1 MILGSCLS
9 VLVLRFSVLASCV
22 SRLKSHISRLN
33 NMWKNYFKVSFRN
46 LSKRKLYTGINIL
59 GLTIAI
65 VSFLA
70 ISLYIYHEL
79 SYDKMYT
86 DSERIYKFNQ
96 EFVSGGE
103 SQLVGT
109 TPSLL
114 VPTLMEEMPEVE
126 IGTLVF
132 DLSIFSSVMVDAG
145 EGNQEES
152 KFAFADQNFFK
163 VFDFEMISGN
173 PDLVLTEPN
182 QIVLTESTA
191 KRYFRNAPE
200 ANGKTLKIDGKEYLV
215 TGVMKDFPSNSHLD
229 FDFIASF
236 ATHRHGK
243 NPEWSPSNYYSYAK
257 LTPDADLTALT
268 SKLDQMVE
276 KYMGEDMNNY
286 GFKTSFLFQPVTSIH
301 LGDNQL
307 QTVKPTS
314 DIRQLYIFGLVA
326 VLLIFIG
333 IINYVNLA
341 TAEATERN
349 KEVGLRKVMGAGR
362 MQLFGQFISES
373 FILTFSGLMFS
384 LLFLYFLAQPFENFS
399 GVPLQLDLLV
409 SPVGMVAVFGLL
421 LLIGFLSGI
430 YPALILSGMEPL
442 RALGKNIKIGGG
454 TWLRKGLVVFQFFV
468 SIGLLVATL
477 IVQQQLDYMREVNL
491 GYDREQVVALT
502 YHYNMRETVG
512 TLKSELLRSGA
523 AQSVTLAADMPIYI
537 KAGYKIFPGF
547 DNEKELMITGYNA
560 DPDLVKTLGLKIV
573 AGEDFAQNE
582 ITRSVAYEE
591 NIEHAVM
598 LNESAVKSL
607 GWTNEEA
614 VGKKLN
620 FGSPAFVKSVVGD
633 FYFNSLHHQVGPL
646 AIMVNPNEANVIL
659 AKLPKGNPA
668 EHLAKMEGIWKTL
681 APDRPFNYKFVDQE
695 YARMYSS
702 EEKTGTI
709 FSLFAG
715 IAIFIACMGLFGL
728 VSYVALRRT
737 REISIRKVL
746 GATSGD
752 VLKVLSA
759 DFFTLLGI
767 SSVLAVGF
775 GLWFSKQWLEGF
787 AYKTQISP
795 LVYVA
800 AILVV
805 ALISFLTIGYRTLK
819 VNLQNPAKTL
829 KDE

>member
-1 MILGSCLS
+1 
-9 VLVLRFSVLASCV
+9 
-22 SRLKSHISRLN
+22 
-33 NMWKNYFKVSFRN
+33 MWKNYFKVSFRN

-79 SYDKMYT
+79 SYDRMYT
-86 DSERIYKFNQ
+86 DADRIYQFNQ

-103 SQLVGT
+103 SQLVSS
-109 TPSLL
+109 TPSML
-114 VPTLMEEMPEVE
+114 VPTLMSEVPEVE

-132 DLSIFSSVMVDAG
+132 DLSIFSTVVVDAG

-152 KFAFADQNFFK
+152 RFAFADENFFK
-163 VFDFEMISGN
+163 VFDFEVLVGN
-173 PDLVLTEPN
+173 PDLVLSEPN

-191 KRYFRNAPE
+191 KRYFGKANA
-200 ANGKTLKIDGKEYLV
+200 ATGKPLKIDGGEYIV
-215 TGVMKDFPSNSHLD
+215 SGVMQDFPSNSHLD

-236 ATHRHGK
+236 KTHRHGTK
-243 NPEWSPSNYYSYAK
+243 PEWSPSNYYSYAK
-257 LTPDADLTALT
+257 LIPNADMAAFS

-286 GFKTSFLFQPVTSIH
+286 GFRTSFQVQPVTSIH
-301 LGDNQL
+301 LGENQL
-307 QTVKPTS
+307 QSIKPTS
-314 DIRQLYIFGLVA
+314 DIKYLYIFGIVA

-373 FILTFSGLMFS
+373 FILTFSALVFS
-384 LLFLYFLAQPFENFS
+384 VLALYFMVDAFGDIS
-399 GVPLQLDLLV
+399 GVPLQLELLLT
-409 SPVGMVAVFGLL
+409 PAGLAVIFGLL
-421 LLIGFLSGI
+421 LLIAFLSGV

-442 RALGKNIKIGGG
+442 KALGKNIKIGGG
-454 TWLRKGLVVFQFFV
+454 AWLRKGLVVFQFFV

-477 IVQQQLDYMREVNL
+477 IVQRQLEYMQSVNL
-491 GYDREQVVALT
+491 GYDREEVVALS
-502 YHYNMRETVG
+502 YHYNMRKSVG
-512 TLKSELLRSGA
+512 SLKNELLRTGA

-537 KAGYKIFPGF
+537 KAGYKIFPGL
-547 DNEKELMITGYNA
+547 DTDKEMMITGYSV

-573 AGEDFAQNE
+573 AGEDFAAE
-582 ITRSVAYEE
+582 ELTRTVAYEQE
-591 NIEHAVM
+591 TEHAVM
-598 LNESAVKSL
+598 LNEAAVKEL

-620 FGSPAFVKSVVGD
+620 FGSPTYVKAVVGD

-646 AIMVNPNEANVIL
+646 AIMVDPEQANVIL

-668 EHLAKMEGIWKTL
+668 EHLAKMEEIWKSL
-681 APDRPFNYKFVDQE
+681 APDRPFNYRFVDQE
-695 YARMYSS
+695 YARMYQT
-702 EEKTGTI
+702 EEKIGAV

-746 GATSGD
+746 GATQFD

-759 DFFTLLGI
+759 DFFVLLGI
-767 SSVLAVGF
+767 SAVLATAF
-775 GLWFSKQWLEGF
+775 GIWFSKQWLEGF
-787 AYKTQISP
+787 AYKTTVSP
-795 LVYVA
+795 MVYVV
-800 AILVV
+800 AILTV
-805 ALISFLTIGYRTLK
+805 AVISLLTIGYRTVK
-819 VNLQNPAKTL
+819 VNRTNPAKTL

>member
-1 MILGSCLS
+1 
-9 VLVLRFSVLASCV
+9 
-22 SRLKSHISRLN
+22 
-33 NMWKNYFKVSFRN
+33 MWKNYFKVSFRN

-79 SYDKMYT
+79 SYDRMYT
-86 DSERIYKFNQ
+86 DADRIYQFNQ

-103 SQLVGT
+103 TQLVSS
-109 TPSLL
+109 TPSIL
-114 VPTLMEEMPEVE
+114 VPTLMEEVPEVE

-132 DLSIFSSVMVDAG
+132 DLSIFSTVIVDAG
-145 EGNQEES
+145 KGNQEES
-152 KFAFADQNFFK
+152 RFAFADENFFK
-163 VFDFEMISGN
+163 VFDFEVLEGN
-173 PDLVLTEPN
+173 PDLVLSEPN

-191 KRYFRNAPE
+191 KRYFGKANA
-200 ANGKTLKIDGKEYLV
+200 ATGKPLKIDGKEYTV
-215 TGVMKDFPSNSHLD
+215 TGVMQDFPSNSHLD

-236 ATHRHGK
+236 KSHRHGTK
-243 NPEWSPSNYYSYAK
+243 PEWSPSNYYSYAK
-257 LTPDADLTALT
+257 LIPNADMAAFST
-268 SKLDQMVE
+268 KLDQMVE

-286 GFKTSFLFQPVTSIH
+286 GFRTSFQVQPVTSIH
-301 LGDNQL
+301 LGENQL
-307 QTVKPTS
+307 QSIKPTS
-314 DIRQLYIFGLVA
+314 DIKYLYIFGIVA

-373 FILTFSGLMFS
+373 FILTFSALVFS
-384 LLFLYFLAQPFENFS
+384 ILALYFMVDAFGDIS
-399 GVPLQLDLLV
+399 GVPLQLGLLLT
-409 SPVGMVAVFGLL
+409 PAGLAVILGLL
-421 LLIGFLSGI
+421 LLIAFLSGV

-442 RALGKNIKIGGG
+442 KALGKNVKIGGG
-454 TWLRKGLVVFQFFV
+454 AWLRKGLVVFQFFV

-477 IVQQQLDYMREVNL
+477 IVQRQLEYMQSVNL
-491 GYDREQVVALT
+491 GYDREEVVALS
-502 YHYNMRETVG
+502 YHYNMRKSVG
-512 TLKSELLRSGA
+512 SLKNELLRTGA

-537 KAGYKIFPGF
+537 KAGYKIFPGL
-547 DNEKELMITGYNA
+547 DTDKEMMITGYSV

-573 AGEDFAQNE
+573 AGEDFAAEE
-582 ITRSVAYEE
+582 ITRTVAYEQE
-591 NIEHAVM
+591 IEHAVM
-598 LNESAVKSL
+598 LNEAAVKEL

-614 VGKKLN
+614 VGKKLD
-620 FGSPAFVKSVVGD
+620 FGSPTYVKAVVGD

-646 AIMVNPNEANVIL
+646 AIMVDPEQANVIL

-668 EHLAKMEGIWKTL
+668 EHLAKMEGIWKSL

-695 YARMYSS
+695 YDRMYQT
-702 EEKTGTI
+702 EEKIGAV

-746 GATSGD
+746 GATQFD

-759 DFFTLLGI
+759 DFFVLLGI
-767 SSVLAVGF
+767 SAVLATAF
-775 GLWFSKQWLEGF
+775 GIWFSKQWLEGF
-787 AYKTQISP
+787 AYKTTVSP
-795 LVYVA
+795 MVYVV
-800 AILVV
+800 AILIV
-805 ALISFLTIGYRTLK
+805 AGISLLTIGYRTVK
-819 VNLQNPAKTL
+819 VNRTNPAKTL

>member
-1 MILGSCLS
+1 
-9 VLVLRFSVLASCV
+9 
-22 SRLKSHISRLN
+22 
-33 NMWKNYFKVSFRN
+33 MWKNYFKVSFRN

-86 DSERIYKFNQ
+86 DADRIYQFNQ

-103 SQLVGT
+103 TQLVSS
-109 TPSLL
+109 TPSIL
-114 VPTLMEEMPEVE
+114 VPTLMAEVPEVE

-132 DLSIFSSVMVDAG
+132 DLSIFSTVVVDAG
-145 EGNQEES
+145 KGNQEES
-152 KFAFADQNFFK
+152 RFAYADENFFK
-163 VFDFEMISGN
+163 VFDFEVLEGN
-173 PDLVLTEPN
+173 PDLVLSEPN

-191 KRYFRNAPE
+191 KRYFGKANA
-200 ANGKTLKIDGKEYLV
+200 ATGKPLKIDGKEYIV
-215 TGVMKDFPSNSHLD
+215 TGVMQDFPSNSHLD

-236 ATHRHGK
+236 KTHRHGTK
-243 NPEWSPSNYYSYAK
+243 PEWSPSNYYSYAK
-257 LTPDADLTALT
+257 LIPNADMAAFS

-276 KYMGEDMNNY
+276 KYMGADMNNY
-286 GFKTSFLFQPVTSIH
+286 GFRTSFQVQPVTSIH
-301 LGDNQL
+301 LGENQL
-307 QTVKPTS
+307 QSIKPTS
-314 DIRQLYIFGLVA
+314 DIKYLYIFGIVA

-373 FILTFSGLMFS
+373 FILTFSALVFSGLA
-384 LLFLYFLAQPFENFS
+384 LNFMVDAFGDIS
-399 GVPLQLDLLV
+399 GVPLQL
-409 SPVGMVAVFGLL
+409 GLL
-421 LLIGFLSGI
+421 LTPSGLAVILALLLVIAFLSGV

-442 RALGKNIKIGGG
+442 KALGKNIQIGGG
-454 TWLRKGLVVFQFFV
+454 AWLRKSLVVFQFFV

-477 IVQQQLDYMREVNL
+477 IVQRQLDYMQSVNL
-491 GYDREQVVALT
+491 GYDREEVVALS
-502 YHYNMRETVG
+502 YHYNMRKSVG
-512 TLKSELLRSGA
+512 SLKNELLQTGA

-537 KAGYKIFPGF
+537 KAGYKIFPGL
-547 DNEKELMITGYNA
+547 DTDKEMMITGYSV
-560 DPDLVKTLGLKIV
+560 DPDLVKTLGINIV
-573 AGEDFAQNE
+573 AGEDFAADE
-582 ITRSVAYEE
+582 LTRTAARKQE
-591 NIEHAVM
+591 IEHAVM
-598 LNESAVKSL
+598 LNEAAVKEL

-614 VGKKLN
+614 VGKKLD
-620 FGSPAFVKSVVGD
+620 FGSPTYVKAVVGD

-646 AIMVNPNEANVIL
+646 AIMVDPEQANVIL

-668 EHLAKMEGIWKTL
+668 EHLAKMEGIWKSL

-695 YARMYSS
+695 YARMYQT
-702 EEKTGTI
+702 EEKIGSV

-737 REISIRKVL
+737 REISIRRVL
-746 GATSGD
+746 GATSAD

-759 DFFTLLGI
+759 DFFVLLGI
-767 SSVLAVGF
+767 SAVLATGF
-775 GLWFSKQWLEGF
+775 GIWFSKQWLEGF
-787 AYKTQISP
+787 AYKTTVSP
-795 LVYVA
+795 LVYVVAILTVA
-800 AILVV
+800 AISL
-805 ALISFLTIGYRTLK
+805 LTIGYRTLK
-819 VNLQNPAKTL
+819 VNMTNPAKTL

>member
-1 MILGSCLS
+1 
-9 VLVLRFSVLASCV
+9 
-22 SRLKSHISRLN
+22 
-33 NMWKNYFKVSFRN
+33 MWKNYFKVSFRN

-79 SYDKMYT
+79 SYDRMYT
-86 DSERIYKFNQ
+86 DADRIYQFNQ

-103 SQLVGT
+103 SQLVSS
-109 TPSLL
+109 TPSML
-114 VPTLMEEMPEVE
+114 VPTLMDEVPEVE

-132 DLSIFSSVMVDAG
+132 DLSIFSTVVVDAG
-145 EGNQEES
+145 KGNQEES
-152 KFAFADQNFFK
+152 RFAFADENFFK
-163 VFDFEMISGN
+163 VFDFEVLEGN
-173 PDLVLTEPN
+173 PDLVLSQPN

-191 KRYFRNAPE
+191 KRYFGKANA
-200 ANGKTLKIDGKEYLV
+200 ATGKPLKIDGGEYIV
-215 TGVMKDFPSNSHLD
+215 SGVMQDFPSNSHLD

-236 ATHRHGK
+236 KTHRHGTK
-243 NPEWSPSNYYSYAK
+243 PEWSPSNYYSYAK
-257 LTPDADLTALT
+257 LIPNADMAAFS

-286 GFKTSFLFQPVTSIH
+286 GFRTSFQVQPVTSIH
-301 LGDNQL
+301 LGENQL
-307 QTVKPTS
+307 QSIKPTS
-314 DIRQLYIFGLVA
+314 DIKYLYIFGIVA

-373 FILTFSGLMFS
+373 FILTFSALVFS
-384 LLFLYFLAQPFENFS
+384 LLALYFMVDAFGDIS
-399 GVPLQLDLLV
+399 GVPLQLGLLLT
-409 SPVGMVAVFGLL
+409 PAGLAVILGLL
-421 LLIGFLSGI
+421 LLIAFLSGV

-442 RALGKNIKIGGG
+442 KALGKNVKIGGG
-454 TWLRKGLVVFQFFV
+454 AWLRKGLVVFQFFV

-477 IVQQQLDYMREVNL
+477 IVQRQLEYMQSVNL
-491 GYDREQVVALT
+491 GYDREEVVALS
-502 YHYNMRETVG
+502 YHYNMRKSVG
-512 TLKSELLRSGA
+512 SLKNELLRTGA

-537 KAGYKIFPGF
+537 KAGYKIFPGL
-547 DNEKELMITGYNA
+547 DTDKEMMITGYSV

-573 AGEDFAQNE
+573 AGEDFAAE
-582 ITRSVAYEE
+582 ELTRTVAYKQE
-591 NIEHAVM
+591 IEHAVM
-598 LNESAVKSL
+598 LNEAAVKEL

-620 FGSPAFVKSVVGD
+620 FGSPTYVKAVVGD

-646 AIMVNPNEANVIL
+646 AIMVDPEQANVIL

-668 EHLAKMEGIWKTL
+668 EHLAKMEGIWKSL

-695 YARMYSS
+695 YARMYQT
-702 EEKTGTI
+702 EEKIGSV

-746 GATSGD
+746 GATQVD

-759 DFFTLLGI
+759 DFFVLLGI
-767 SSVLAVGF
+767 SAVLATAF
-775 GLWFSKQWLEGF
+775 GIWFSKQWLEGF
-787 AYKTQISP
+787 AYKTTVSP
-795 LVYVA
+795 MVYVV
-800 AILVV
+800 AILIV
-805 ALISFLTIGYRTLK
+805 AGISLLTIGYRTVK
-819 VNLQNPAKTL
+819 VNRQNPATTL

>member
-1 MILGSCLS
+1 
-9 VLVLRFSVLASCV
+9 
-22 SRLKSHISRLN
+22 
-33 NMWKNYFKVSFRN
+33 MWKNYFKVSFRN

-103 SQLVGT
+103 SQVVGM
-109 TPSLL
+109 TPSML
-114 VPTLMEEMPEVE
+114 VPTLTAEVPEVE
-126 IGTLVF
+126 VGTLVF
-132 DLSIFSSVMVDAG
+132 DLSIFSSVMIDAG

-152 KFAFADQNFFK
+152 KFAFADENFFK
-163 VFDFEMISGN
+163 VFDLEMISGMPN
-173 PDLVLTEPN
+173 LALTEPN

-191 KRYFRNAPE
+191 KRYFRNA
-200 ANGKTLKIDGKEYLV
+200 ANAEGKNIKVDGTEYLI
-215 TGVMKDFPSNSHLD
+215 TGVMQDFPSNSHLD

-257 LTPDADLTALT
+257 LVEGADLEAFS
-268 SKLDQMVE
+268 SKLDQMLE
-276 KYMGEDMNNY
+276 KYMGEDMKNY
-286 GFKTSFLFQPVTSIH
+286 GFKSTILFQPVSSIH
-301 LGDNQL
+301 LGDGQL
-307 QTVKPTS
+307 KSVKPTT
-314 DIRQLYIFGLVA
+314 DIKYLYIFGIVA

-349 KEVGLRKVMGAGR
+349 KEVGLRKVMGADR
-362 MQLFGQFISES
+362 TQLFGQFISES
-373 FILTFSGLMFS
+373 FILTFSAFVFS
-384 LLFLYFLAQPFENFS
+384 MMVLYFLVDSFGNLS
-399 GVPLQLDLLV
+399 GVPLQLGLLL
-409 SPVGMVAVFGLL
+409 SPIGIAVVLGLL
-421 LLIGFLSGI
+421 LLIAFMSGV
-430 YPALILSGMEPL
+430 YPALILARMEPL
-442 RALGKNIKIGGG
+442 KALGKNIKIGGG
-454 TWLRKGLVVFQFFV
+454 AWLRKGLVVFQFFV

-477 IVQQQLDYMREVNL
+477 IVQRQLDFMQSVNL
-491 GYDREQVVALT
+491 GYDREEVVALGF
-502 YHYNMRETVG
+502 HYNMRNSVG
-512 TLKSELLRSGA
+512 SLKNELIRSGA
-523 AQSVTLAADMPIYI
+523 AQSVALAADLPIYI
-537 KAGYKIFPGF
+537 KAGYKIFPGL
-547 DNEKELMITGYNA
+547 DSDKELMITGYSV

-573 AGEDFAQNE
+573 AGEDFAADE
-582 ITRSVAYEE
+582 MTRRASFDLQS
-591 NIEHAVM
+591 EHSVM
-598 LNESAVKSL
+598 LNESAVKAL

-614 VGKKLN
+614 VGKKLD
-620 FGSPAFVKSVVGD
+620 FGEEPTYVKAVVGD

-646 AIMVNPNEANVIL
+646 AIMVDPEQANVIL

-681 APDRPFNYKFVDQE
+681 APDRPFNYRFVDQE
-695 YARMYSS
+695 YARLYQT
-702 EEKTGTI
+702 EEKIGSL

-737 REISIRKVL
+737 REISIRRVL
-746 GATSGD
+746 GATSAD
-752 VLKVLSA
+752 VMKVLSA
-759 DFFTLLGI
+759 DFFVLLAI
-767 SSVLAVGF
+767 SAVMATGF
-775 GLWFSKQWLEGF
+775 GIWFSKQWLEGF
-787 AYKTQISP
+787 AYKTEVSP
-795 LVYVA
+795 VVYLA
-800 AILVV
+800 AILMV

-819 VNLQNPAKTL
+819 VNRQNPAETL

>member
-1 MILGSCLS
+1 
-9 VLVLRFSVLASCV
+9 
-22 SRLKSHISRLN
+22 
-33 NMWKNYFKVSFRN
+33 MWKNYFKVSFRN

-79 SYDKMYT
+79 SYDRMYT
-86 DSERIYKFNQ
+86 DADRIYQFNQ

-103 SQLVGT
+103 SQLVSS
-109 TPSLL
+109 TPSML
-114 VPTLMEEMPEVE
+114 VPTLMSEVPEVE

-132 DLSIFSSVMVDAG
+132 DLSIFSTVVVDAG

-152 KFAFADQNFFK
+152 RFAFADENFFK
-163 VFDFEMISGN
+163 VFDFEVLVGN
-173 PDLVLTEPN
+173 PDLVLSEPN

-191 KRYFRNAPE
+191 KRYFGKANA
-200 ANGKTLKIDGKEYLV
+200 ATGKPLKIDGGEYIV
-215 TGVMKDFPSNSHLD
+215 SGVMQDFPSNSHLD

-236 ATHRHGK
+236 KTHRHGTK
-243 NPEWSPSNYYSYAK
+243 PEWSPSNYYSYAK
-257 LTPDADLTALT
+257 LIPNADIAAFS

-286 GFKTSFLFQPVTSIH
+286 GFRTSFQVQPVTSIH
-301 LGDNQL
+301 LGENQL
-307 QTVKPTS
+307 QSIKPTS
-314 DIRQLYIFGLVA
+314 DIKYLYIFGIVA

-373 FILTFSGLMFS
+373 FILTFSALVFS
-384 LLFLYFLAQPFENFS
+384 VLALYFMVDAFGDIS
-399 GVPLQLDLLV
+399 GVPLQLELLLT
-409 SPVGMVAVFGLL
+409 PAGLAVIFGLL
-421 LLIGFLSGI
+421 LLIAFLSGV

-442 RALGKNIKIGGG
+442 KALGKNIKIGGG
-454 TWLRKGLVVFQFFV
+454 AWLRKGLVVFQFFV

-477 IVQQQLDYMREVNL
+477 IVQRQLEYMQSVNL
-491 GYDREQVVALT
+491 GYDREEVVALS
-502 YHYNMRETVG
+502 YHYNMRKSVG
-512 TLKSELLRSGA
+512 SLKNELLRTGA

-537 KAGYKIFPGF
+537 KAGYKIFPGL
-547 DNEKELMITGYNA
+547 DTDKEMMITGYSV
-560 DPDLVKTLGLKIV
+560 DPDLVKILGLKIV
-573 AGEDFAQNE
+573 AGEDFAAE
-582 ITRSVAYEE
+582 ELTRTVAYEQE
-591 NIEHAVM
+591 TEHAVM
-598 LNESAVKSL
+598 LNEAAVKEL

-620 FGSPAFVKSVVGD
+620 FGSPTYVKAVVGD

-646 AIMVNPNEANVIL
+646 ATMVHPEQANVIL

-668 EHLAKMEGIWKTL
+668 EHLAKMEGIWKSL
-681 APDRPFNYKFVDQE
+681 APDRPFNYRFVDQE
-695 YARMYSS
+695 YARMYQT
-702 EEKTGTI
+702 EEKIGAV

-746 GATSGD
+746 GATQFD

-759 DFFTLLGI
+759 DFFVLLGI
-767 SSVLAVGF
+767 SAVLATAF
-775 GLWFSKQWLEGF
+775 GIWFSKQWLEGF
-787 AYKTQISP
+787 AYKTTVSP
-795 LVYVA
+795 MVYVV
-800 AILVV
+800 AILTV
-805 ALISFLTIGYRTLK
+805 AVISLLTIGYRTVK
-819 VNLQNPAKTL
+819 VNRTNPAKTL

>member
-1 MILGSCLS
+1 
-9 VLVLRFSVLASCV
+9 
-22 SRLKSHISRLN
+22 
-33 NMWKNYFKVSFRN
+33 MWKNYFKVSFRN

-79 SYDKMYT
+79 SYDRMYT
-86 DSERIYKFNQ
+86 DADRIYQFNQ

-103 SQLVGT
+103 RQLVSS
-109 TPSLL
+109 TPSML
-114 VPTLMEEMPEVE
+114 VPTLMAEVPEVE

-132 DLSIFSSVMVDAG
+132 DLSIFSSVVVDAG
-145 EGNQEES
+145 KGNQEES
-152 KFAFADQNFFK
+152 RFAFADENFFK
-163 VFDFEMISGN
+163 VFDFEVLEGN
-173 PDLVLTEPN
+173 PDLVLSEPN

-191 KRYFRNAPE
+191 KRYFGKVNA
-200 ANGKTLKIDGKEYLV
+200 ATGKPLKIDGGEYIV
-215 TGVMKDFPSNSHLD
+215 SGVMQDFPSNSHLD

-236 ATHRHGK
+236 KTHRHGTK
-243 NPEWSPSNYYSYAK
+243 PEWSPSNYYSYAK
-257 LTPDADLTALT
+257 LIPNADMAAFS

-286 GFKTSFLFQPVTSIH
+286 GFRTSFQVQPVTSIH
-301 LGDNQL
+301 LGENQL
-307 QTVKPTS
+307 QSIKPTS
-314 DIRQLYIFGLVA
+314 DIKYLYIFGIVA

-373 FILTFSGLMFS
+373 FILTFSALVFS
-384 LLFLYFLAQPFENFS
+384 LLALYFMVDAFGDIS
-399 GVPLQLDLLV
+399 GVPLQLGLLLTP
-409 SPVGMVAVFGLL
+409 SGLAVILGLL
-421 LLIGFLSGI
+421 LLIAFLSGV

-442 RALGKNIKIGGG
+442 KALGKNVKIGGG
-454 TWLRKGLVVFQFFV
+454 AWLRKGLVVFQFFV

-477 IVQQQLDYMREVNL
+477 IVQRQLEYMQSVNL
-491 GYDREQVVALT
+491 GYDREEVVALS
-502 YHYNMRETVG
+502 YHYNMRKSVG
-512 TLKSELLRSGA
+512 SLKNELLRTGA

-537 KAGYKIFPGF
+537 KAGYKIFPGL
-547 DNEKELMITGYNA
+547 DTDKEMMITGYSV

-573 AGEDFAQNE
+573 AGEDFAAEE
-582 ITRSVAYEE
+582 ITRTVAYKQE
-591 NIEHAVM
+591 IEHAVM
-598 LNESAVKSL
+598 LNEAAVKEL

-620 FGSPAFVKSVVGD
+620 FGSPTYVKAVVGD

-646 AIMVNPNEANVIL
+646 AIMVDPEQANVIL

-668 EHLAKMEGIWKTL
+668 EHLAKMEGIWKSL

-695 YARMYSS
+695 YARMYQT
-702 EEKTGTI
+702 EEKIGSV

-746 GATSGD
+746 GATQVD

-759 DFFTLLGI
+759 DFFVLLGI
-767 SSVLAVGF
+767 SAVLATAF
-775 GLWFSKQWLEGF
+775 GIWFSKQWLEGF
-787 AYKTQISP
+787 AYKTTVSP
-795 LVYVA
+795 MVYVVAILIVA
-800 AILVV
+800 AISL
-805 ALISFLTIGYRTLK
+805 LTIGYRTVK
-819 VNLQNPAKTL
+819 VNRQNPATTL